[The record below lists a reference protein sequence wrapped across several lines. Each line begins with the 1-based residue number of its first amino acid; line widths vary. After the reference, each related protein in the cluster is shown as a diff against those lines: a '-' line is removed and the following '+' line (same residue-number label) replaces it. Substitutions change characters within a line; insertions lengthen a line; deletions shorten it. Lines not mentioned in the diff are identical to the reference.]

1 MCKEIGIS
9 PESLKTDGFE
19 GTYDGVDYFIPSDEN
34 DSVHKCSNGF
44 IQTECDGEIY

>member
-9 PESLKTDGFE
+9 HESLKTDGFE
-19 GTYDGVDYFIPSDEN
+19 GTHDEVDYFIQSDEN